1 MNNSDLYSGKRFR
14 QAIQHFLLGKT
25 AQVIASFIFTLWLVR
40 LLVPA
45 DYGTYMVLWGMVEMM
60 LPLSSLGMLEAARR
74 FLPELAARGAPGA
87 LQCFVRWMTLVRLAI
102 MVAWAILIAAFWS
115 DIAAWM
121 GFSAPHQDTTLI
133 AVGLIVTVM
142 GYRYAS
148 EMLECLL
155 EQRWSQIVLAF
166 MPLGRLAGL
175 IVLVVV
181 DNLTLERLLWVDLI
195 VSLSCFLLAEVFL
208 ISKLRK
214 LSGTG
219 DFRIGVRKIV
229 SFSWHMAG
237 VNLLYAVSSAGATRI
252 LVARTL
258 GLEAAGIFAFLQ
270 QLLMFIGRYLPAS
283 LLSNIIRPML
293 ISRYVA
299 GDADVVKQ
307 GMALLWKSNLL
318 IITAYMAM
326 ISIAGDE
333 LILLASSGQ
342 FSDTGM
348 IMLIMLLGL
357 GATSQNQLVIMVMQI
372 FPYTRQLSYFSI
384 LTVLTPLAVIVGSDW
399 GLLGVASGIVLSTW
413 LMSGLILFWLNRQV
427 GRINLDW
434 FGSICGLGLA
444 ILLATVGWVV
454 KSELGAWWA
463 LTIILLA
470 YGPGLVLV
478 KPLNS
483 LDMAL
488 LNRGL
493 RQYARF
499 LTFLARKGS

>member
-1 MNNSDLYSGKRFR
+1 MKNPDLYSGKRFR

-25 AQVIASFIFTLWLVR
+25 AQAIASFIFTLWLVR

-60 LPLSSLGMLEAARR
+60 VPLSSLGMREAVRR
-74 FLPELAARGAPGA
+74 FLPELATRGAPGA
-87 LQCFVRWMTLVRLAI
+87 LICFVRWMTLIRFAI
-102 MVAWAILIAAFWS
+102 LVAWAMLITIFWP

-121 GFSAPHQDTTLI
+121 GLSAPQQDASFLAT
-133 AVGLIVTVM
+133 GLIITVISF
-142 GYRYAS
+142 RYAS
-148 EMLECLL
+148 EMLESLL
-155 EQRWSQIVLAF
+155 EQRWSQLVLIF

-175 IVLVVV
+175 VVLVVV

-195 VSLSCFLLAEVFL
+195 VSLNCFLLAEFFL
-208 ISKLRK
+208 IRKLRN
-214 LSGTG
+214 LPGIG
-219 DFRIGVRKIV
+219 DFRIDARKIAG
-229 SFSWHMAG
+229 FSWHMSG
-237 VNLLYAVSSAGATRI
+237 VNLLNAISTAGALRI

-258 GLEAAGIFAFLQ
+258 GIEAAGMFAFLQ
-270 QLLMFIGRYLPAS
+270 QLVMFIGKYLPAS

-299 GDADVVKQ
+299 GDVNVVKQ
-307 GMALLWKSNLL
+307 GMALLWKSNLI

-326 ISIAGDE
+326 IGIAGDE
-333 LILLASSGQ
+333 LMLLASNGQ
-342 FSDTGM
+342 FPDMGM
-348 IMLIMLLGL
+348 TMLIMVLGL
-357 GATSQNQLVIMVMQI
+357 GASSQRQLVIMVMQI

-384 LTVLTPLAVIVGSDW
+384 LAVLTPLAVIVGSDW
-399 GLLGVASGIVLSTW
+399 GLIGVASGIVLSTW
-413 LMSGLILFWLNRQV
+413 LMSGLTLFWLNRQV

-444 ILLATVGWVV
+444 ILLASVGWEV
-454 KSELGAWWA
+454 KSEFGAWWA
-463 LTIILLA
+463 LTITLLA

-493 RQYARF
+493 RQYAHF
-499 LTFLARKGS
+499 LTFLARK

>member
-1 MNNSDLYSGKRFR
+1 MKNPDLYSGKRFR

-25 AQVIASFIFTLWLVR
+25 AQAIASFIFTLWLVR

-60 LPLSSLGMLEAARR
+60 VPLSSLGMLEAVRR

-87 LQCFVRWMTLVRLAI
+87 LECFVRWMTLVRLAI
-102 MVAWAILIAAFWS
+102 MVAWAMLIAAFWS
-115 DIAAWM
+115 DITIWM
-121 GFSAPHQDTTLI
+121 GFSTPHQDTTIL
-133 AVGLIVTVM
+133 AVGLIVTVI

-155 EQRWSQIVLAF
+155 EQRWSQLVHTF

-181 DNLTLERLLWVDLI
+181 DNLTLERILWVDLI
-195 VSLSCFLLAEVFL
+195 VSLSCFLLAEFFL
-208 ISKLRK
+208 IRKLRI
-214 LSGTG
+214 LPGTG
-219 DFRIGVRKIV
+219 DFRIDARKIV
-229 SFSWHMAG
+229 DFSGHMAG
-237 VNLLYAVSSAGATRI
+237 FNLLNAISSAGALRI

-258 GLEAAGIFAFLQ
+258 GIEAAGIFAFLQ
-270 QLLMFIGRYLPAS
+270 QIVMFIGRYLPAN
-283 LLSNIIRPML
+283 LLFNIIRPML

-299 GDADVVKQ
+299 GDVNVVKQ
-307 GMALLWKSNLL
+307 GMALLWKSNL
-318 IITAYMAM
+318 IIISAYMAM
-326 ISIAGDE
+326 IGIAGDE
-333 LILLASSGQ
+333 LMLLASNGQ
-342 FSDTGM
+342 FPDIGM
-348 IMLIMLLGL
+348 TMLIMVLGL
-357 GATSQNQLVIMVMQI
+357 GASSQRQLVTMLMQI

-444 ILLATVGWVV
+444 ILLASVGWVV

-463 LTIILLA
+463 LTIMLLA
-470 YGPGLVLV
+470 YGPCLVLV
-478 KPLNS
+478 KPLNP

-493 RQYARF
+493 RQYAHF
-499 LTFLARKGS
+499 LTFLARKG